1 MLPLYSTNLH
11 PSPNAKAMQ
20 LKERGPAVDPAE
32 LQERV
37 ESLEKEVA
45 ELKKLMADL
54 MRQDT
59 EG

>member
-1 MLPLYSTNLH
+1 
-11 PSPNAKAMQ
+11 MQ